1 MQGEGF
7 LFCNNFSFWER
18 IHCVRPAGPVFRQP
32 AECGARTLAD
42 ALRWVKRDQ
51 LSERDLAEQRG
62 VPPSRTSSGEA
73 PCPSTSPSPIL
84 WLCPSLS
91 TLPGDHCPRLAVLPH
106 PRLLPQVS
114 HWGWQMDLF
123 SCANPEGLRLS
134 VPQALKTASDPRKA
148 LLGGVA
154 TWLGTVLWLIGAAC
168 FGQAWWC
175 QQQGAGCTLDCSP
188 HVKGMG

>member
-62 VPPSRTSSGEA
+62 APPSRTSSGEA
-73 PCPSTSPSPIL
+73 PSPRTVPHPTNPFGL
-84 WLCPSLS
+84 APPSLYS
-91 TLPGDHCPRLAVLPH
+91 LKTTVLLASLYSH
-106 PRLLPQVS
+106 PCLLPRVS
-114 HWGWQMDLF
+114 HWG
-123 SCANPEGLRLS
+123 
-134 VPQALKTASDPRKA
+134 
-148 LLGGVA
+148 
-154 TWLGTVLWLIGAAC
+154 
-168 FGQAWWC
+168 
-175 QQQGAGCTLDCSP
+175 
-188 HVKGMG
+188 